1 MAKLRENSSK
11 LDPRRAEI
19 NLHTRLA
26 PEAQQLMTTHSCG
39 SWVRR
44 LLVGALVLLAVSIAD
59 AQLARKNSPGKLL
72 LVSDIHFNPM
82 ADPTLV
88 ADLAAAE
95 PAQWESILQ
104 RSKLTAFSPYGQ
116 DSNWWLM
123 RSAFDAIARTEPH
136 PALVMFTGDLLA
148 HSFPNTYKAITND
161 NDPEHYRAF
170 VLKTFD
176 FIALEFR
183 KRFPDAKVLLTPGN
197 NDEECG
203 DYSIAENGVFLSDT
217 ADRAEALAREGEQ
230 FSATWKSLG
239 SFTIE
244 HPTLPGVRIVSLNT
258 VFWSNK
264 YRSTDF
270 NRGCATVDSTAGRAL
285 LAWLETQLAEAEQA
299 HEKVWLMFHIPPG
312 IDGWASTHPSGGGS
326 GAIVTPTKAC
336 ADTIVPMWVPK
347 WTASFEKLLERYHD
361 TVLVSFAGHTHVD
374 SFMVAGADGA
384 KQFVLIDPAISPV
397 YDQNP
402 GFRIVNF
409 RGDGTLSD
417 ETTYYLTN
425 LTKAGGN
432 TRGRWKKEYTFSRQW
447 KARQLDSAS
456 LTKIYD
462 EIASKSDARDRWLK
476 LYMVSST
483 AAPIPSADVKGL
495 YCAMSALDPNSYAAC
510 ACGAQQQP

>member
-1 MAKLRENSSK
+1 MR
-11 LDPRRAEI
+11 
-19 NLHTRLA
+19 A
-26 PEAQQLMTTHSCG
+26 PEAQQLVTTQSYGSC
-39 SWVRR
+39 VRR
-44 LLVGALVLLAVSIAD
+44 LFLGALVLLAVSIAG
-59 AQLARKNSPGKLL
+59 AQPARKNSPGKLL
-72 LVSDIHFNPM
+72 IASDIHFNPM

-123 RSAFDAIARTEPH
+123 RSAFDAMARTEPH

-148 HSFPNTYKAITND
+148 HSFPRTYTSITHD

-183 KRFPDAKVLLTPGN
+183 KRFPDAKLLLTPGN

-217 ADRAEALAREGEQ
+217 AERTRDLAHEGDQ
-230 FSATWKSLG
+230 FAAAWKSLG
-239 SFTIE
+239 SYSIE
-244 HPTLPGVRIVSLNT
+244 HPTLQGVRIVSLNT

-264 YRSTDF
+264 YRASSF
-270 NRGCATVDSTAGRAL
+270 PKGCATVDSTAGSAL
-285 LAWLETQLAEAEQA
+285 LAWLESKLAEAEQA

-326 GAIVTPTKAC
+326 ATSNAPPKSC
-336 ADTIVPMWVPK
+336 ADSSVPMWVPK

-374 SFMVAGADGA
+374 SFMLIRTDGNA
-384 KQFVLIDPAISPV
+384 RQSVLINPPISPV

-409 RGDGTLSD
+409 RGDGTLAD
-417 ETTYYLTN
+417 QTTYYLTN
-425 LTKAGGN
+425 LTKAGGS

-456 LTKIYD
+456 LSIIYD
-462 EIASKSDARDRWLK
+462 EISSESGARDRWLK
-476 LYMVSST
+476 FYMVSST
-483 AAPIPSADVKGL
+483 DAPIPAADVKGL
-495 YCAMSALDPNSYAAC
+495 YCAMGALDPKSYAAC
-510 ACGAQQQP
+510 ACGAQNSP

>member
-1 MAKLRENSSK
+1 
-11 LDPRRAEI
+11 
-19 NLHTRLA
+19 LHTRRA

-39 SWVRR
+39 SGVRR
-44 LLVGALVLLAVSIAD
+44 LLLGALVLLAVSIAG
-59 AQLARKNSPGKLL
+59 AQPARKNSPGKLL
-72 LVSDIHFNPM
+72 IASDIHFNPM
-82 ADPTLV
+82 ADPALV

-95 PAQWESILQ
+95 PAQWESILH

-123 RSAFDAIARTEPH
+123 QSAFDAMARTEPH

-148 HSFPNTYKAITND
+148 HSFPKTYKSITHD

-217 ADRAEALAREGEQ
+217 ADRAAALAREGEQ
-230 FSATWKSLG
+230 FTATWKSLG

-270 NRGCATVDSTAGRAL
+270 NKGCATVESAAGSAL
-285 LAWLETQLAEAEQA
+285 LAWLESQLADAENA
-299 HEKVWLMFHIPPG
+299 HEKVWLMFHVPPG
-312 IDGWASTHPSGGGS
+312 IDGFASTHPSGGAV
-326 GAIVTPTKAC
+326 GASQKSC
-336 ADTIVPMWVPK
+336 ADSIVPMWVPERS
-347 WTASFEKLLERYHD
+347 ASFEKLLKRYRD

-374 SFMVAGADGA
+374 SFILIGTESDARQA
-384 KQFVLIDPAISPV
+384 VLINPPISPV

-402 GFRIVNF
+402 GFRIVSF
-409 RGDGTLSD
+409 RGDGMLAD
-417 ETTYYLTN
+417 QTTYYLTN
-425 LTKAGGN
+425 LTKAGDS

-447 KARQLDSAS
+447 RTRQLDGTS
-456 LTKIYD
+456 LTRVYN
-462 EIASKSDARDRWLK
+462 EIVSESDARARWLK

-483 AAPIPSADVKGL
+483 DAPIPASDIKGL
-495 YCAMSALDPNSYAAC
+495 YCAMEALDPKSYAAC
-510 ACGAQQQP
+510 ACGPQN

>member
-1 MAKLRENSSK
+1 VYGDQVLTMGTSGV
-11 LDPRRAEI
+11 
-19 NLHTRLA
+19 
-26 PEAQQLMTTHSCG
+26 QQLVTIRRIDSCL
-39 SWVRR
+39 RR
-44 LLVGALVLLAVSIAD
+44 LFVGALVLLAVSVAG
-59 AQLARKNSPGKLL
+59 AQPASKNSPGKLL
-72 LVSDIHFNPM
+72 IASDIHFNPM

-88 ADLAAAE
+88 ADLVATDV
-95 PAQWESILQ
+95 AQWEGILR

-123 RSAFDAIARTEPH
+123 RSAFDAMVRTEPH

-148 HSFPNTYKAITND
+148 HSFPKTYTGITHD

-203 DYSIAENGVFLSDT
+203 DYSIAENGIFLSDT
-217 ADRAEALAREGEQ
+217 AERAGALAREGAQ
-230 FSATWKSLG
+230 FTATWKALG
-239 SFTIE
+239 SYSIE
-244 HPTLPGVRIVSLNT
+244 HPTLQGVRIVSLNT

-264 YRSTDF
+264 YRASSF
-270 NRGCATVDSTAGRAL
+270 PKGCATVSSNAASAL
-285 LAWLETQLAEAEQA
+285 LAWLESHLAGAEQA

-312 IDGWASTHPSGGGS
+312 VDGWASTHPSGSGVS
-326 GAIVTPTKAC
+326 GAPAKSC
-336 ADTIVPMWVPK
+336 ADSIVPMWVPE
-347 WTASFEKLLERYHD
+347 WTASFEKLLERYHN

-374 SFMVAGADGA
+374 SFMLAGDGES
-384 KQFVLIDPAISPV
+384 KQFVVIDPAVSPV

-409 RGDGTLSD
+409 RGDGTLAD
-417 ETTYYLTN
+417 QTTYYLTN
-425 LTKAGGN
+425 LTKAGGS

-447 KARQLDSAS
+447 KVRQLDSAS
-456 LTKIYD
+456 LTKIYN
-462 EIASKSDARDRWLK
+462 EITSGSNARDRWLK

-483 AAPIPSADVKGL
+483 AMPIPAADVKGL
-495 YCAMSALDPNSYAAC
+495 YCAISALDPKSYAVCAC
-510 ACGAQQQP
+510 AVQNQP

>member
-1 MAKLRENSSK
+1 
-11 LDPRRAEI
+11 
-19 NLHTRLA
+19 LHTRRA
-26 PEAQQLMTTHSCG
+26 PEAQQLMATHSCG
-39 SWVRR
+39 SCVRR
-44 LLVGALVLLAVSIAD
+44 LLLGALVLLAVSIAD
-59 AQLARKNSPGKLL
+59 AQAARKNSRGKLL
-72 LVSDIHFNPM
+72 LASDIHFNPM
-82 ADPTLV
+82 ADPALV

-123 RSAFDAIARTEPH
+123 RSAFDAMARTEPH

-148 HSFPNTYKAITND
+148 HSFPKTYKSITHD
-161 NDPEHYRAF
+161 SDPEHYRAF

-183 KRFPDAKVLLTPGN
+183 KRFRDAKVLLTPGN

-203 DYSIAENGVFLSDT
+203 DYSIAENGVFLSNT

-230 FSATWKSLG
+230 FTATWKSLG

-270 NRGCATVDSTAGRAL
+270 NKGCATVESAAGSAL
-285 LAWLETQLAEAEQA
+285 FVWLESQLADAEKA

-326 GAIVTPTKAC
+326 GADGAPAKAC
-336 ADTIVPMWVPK
+336 VDSIVPMWVPER
-347 WTASFEKLLERYHD
+347 TATFEKLLDRYHG

-374 SFMVAGADGA
+374 SFMLIGTDGDA
-384 KQFVLIDPAISPV
+384 KQSVLINPPISPV

-409 RGDGTLSD
+409 RGDGTLAD
-417 ETTYYLTN
+417 QTTYYLTN
-425 LTKAGGN
+425 LTEAGGS
-432 TRGRWKKEYTFSRQW
+432 TRGRWKKEYTFSREW
-447 KARQLDSAS
+447 KTRRLDAAS
-456 LTKIYD
+456 LTRIYN
-462 EIASKSDARDRWLK
+462 EIVSESDARARWLK

-483 AAPIPSADVKGL
+483 DAPIPAADVKGL
-495 YCAMSALDPNSYAAC
+495 YCAMGALDLKSYATC
-510 ACGAQQQP
+510 ACGVPSQP